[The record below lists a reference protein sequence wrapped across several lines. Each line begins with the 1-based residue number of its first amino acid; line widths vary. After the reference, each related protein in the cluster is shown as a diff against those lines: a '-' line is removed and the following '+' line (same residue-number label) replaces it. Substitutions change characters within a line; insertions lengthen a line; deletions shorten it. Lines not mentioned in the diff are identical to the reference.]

1 MANHQS
7 AKKRARQDEK
17 KRVHNKYYHKT
28 ARNAVR
34 ALRATTSKS
43 EAEGMLSRVSSLL
56 DRLAKRNI
64 IHKKKAANI
73 KSSVANHVNSL

>member
-7 AKKRARQDEK
+7 AKKRVRQDEK

-34 ALRATTSKS
+34 ALRDTTVKT
-43 EAEGMLSRVSSLL
+43 EGEGMLSRVCSLL
-56 DRLAKRNI
+56 DRLAKRNV

-73 KSSVANHVNSL
+73 KSSVTIHVNNL